1 MPSIGPM
8 ELIIV
13 LVIALVIIGPK
24 KLPGAAKSLGTSMRG
39 FKESLTGGSEPAA
52 LHATADE
59 PPAESTRAQTTA
71 APAPAAH

>member
-8 ELIIV
+8 ELIVV

-39 FKESLTGGSEPAA
+39 FKDSLSGGSDSDKLLTTSDESAPERQAA
-52 LHATADE
+52 
-59 PPAESTRAQTTA
+59 
-71 APAPAAH
+71 

>member
-39 FKESLTGGSEPAA
+39 FKDSLSGMASDDAKPAA
-52 LHATADE
+52 IE
-59 PPAESTRAQTTA
+59 
-71 APAPAAH
+71 APAPERAAA